1 MEGRKQIDRQT
12 QREGERER
20 RGERRKERE
29 GERERERER
38 MTFKFQLRRQAQG
51 FAILYT
57 IRDTFSHPSATLPD
71 VNMLL

>member
-12 QREGERER
+12 QRGGEGEGEE
-20 RGERRKERE
+20 RGERRGRMI
-29 GERERERER
+29 
-38 MTFKFQLRRQAQG
+38 MTFKFQLRRQTQG

-71 VNMLL
+71 MNILL